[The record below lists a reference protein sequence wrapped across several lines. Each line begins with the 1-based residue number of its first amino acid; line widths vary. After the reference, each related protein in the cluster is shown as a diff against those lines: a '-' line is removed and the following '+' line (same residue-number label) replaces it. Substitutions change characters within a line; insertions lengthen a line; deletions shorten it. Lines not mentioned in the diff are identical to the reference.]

1 MMTHLGISNE
11 NYKKIQ
17 EITITD
23 YEVLDFVTKVL
34 IKEDFIEPLIENLLI
49 AYDSLKEEF
58 EDYKRN
64 VADNYRQIPVAEQIG
79 ISDED
84 FIC

>member
-1 MMTHLGISNE
+1 MTHLGISKE

>member
-1 MMTHLGISNE
+1 MTHLGISKE

-34 IKEDFIEPLIENLLI
+34 IKEDFIEPLIENLLV

-64 VADNYRQIPVAEQIG
+64 VVDNYRQIPIAEQVG

>member
-1 MMTHLGISNE
+1 MTHLGISKE

-34 IKEDFIEPLIENLLI
+34 IEEDFIEPLIEDLLI

-58 EDYKRN
+58 EDYKKN
-64 VADNYRQIPVAEQIG
+64 VADNYRQIPVAEQVG

>member
-1 MMTHLGISNE
+1 MTHLGISNE

-34 IKEDFIEPLIENLLI
+34 IKEDFIEPLIENLLV

-58 EDYKRN
+58 EDYKKN
-64 VADNYRQIPVAEQIG
+64 VADNYRQISIAEQVG
-79 ISDED
+79 ISNEN
-84 FIC
+84 FI

>member
-1 MMTHLGISNE
+1 MTHLEISKE

-23 YEVLDFVTKVL
+23 YEGLDFVTKVL
-34 IKEDFIEPLIENLLI
+34 IKEDFIEPLIEDLLI

-58 EDYKRN
+58 EDYKKN
-64 VADNYRQIPVAEQIG
+64 VADNYRQIPVAEQVG